1 MIQNINKVKIN
12 LKENK
17 ATTLLTTM
25 LFLSLFWLKEINFL
39 FYDTLESPDIDKY
52 EVYLEHF
59 FNNIVTNKEHG
70 LMYYYLHSLNYST
83 FILNLIILSCIYIN
97 QYNKLIFTYS
107 FWPTWVLQTFK
118 IIRVFNKHN
127 LGNPHIFKF
136 FSSLNFNETCF

>member
-1 MIQNINKVKIN
+1 MIQNINKAKIN

-70 LMYYYLHSLNYST
+70 LMYYYLQSLNYSI
-83 FILNLIILSCIYIN
+83 FYSEFNNFELYIHKSIQQVN
-97 QYNKLIFTYS
+97 FYLFLFGSNSWEYS
-107 FWPTWVLQTFK
+107 SIK
-118 IIRVFNKHN
+118 NCR
-127 LGNPHIFKF
+127 F
-136 FSSLNFNETCF
+136 FLFS

>member
-17 ATTLLTTM
+17 ATTLLTTI

-70 LMYYYLHSLNYST
+70 
-83 FILNLIILSCIYIN
+83 
-97 QYNKLIFTYS
+97 
-107 FWPTWVLQTFK
+107 
-118 IIRVFNKHN
+118 
-127 LGNPHIFKF
+127 
-136 FSSLNFNETCF
+136 